1 MKRVWIT
8 LLAGMAWMAG
18 ALAAQEKAERP
29 RVGISGTERRMTLEE
44 AIQRALGNNLQ
55 IEIER
60 TNVDTA
66 AQLLRASR
74 GVFDPVLRYR
84 PSVETRNNPTP
95 SVLISPTGT
104 LTEHI
109 HREDF
114 AVQQRT
120 PWQGVS
126 LSANFDN
133 ARQSTNNPFVGLNP
147 YLESRLTFGL
157 NIPLWRGREID
168 PARAQIKVRAKQRE
182 VSETELS
189 LRVTEVVTQVQ
200 NAYWSLV
207 AARRE
212 REVRADGVALGR
224 EQLGRSKRQIESG
237 TLAPVELAAA
247 EAELQRRIDSYM
259 ASVNAVTQAEN
270 GLKLLLANSR
280 EDAIWNEELAPVDAR
295 PLEPAVK
302 ELGEAVRT
310 GLDRRPEL
318 KAVRLMTE
326 ANAVQMTLAK
336 DQRKPQVNLVGS
348 YSTAGLAGR
357 INSTPNPFEGLN
369 APLNNRVNQLS
380 AIAGLAPLPVA
391 GFVTPPERFLGGY
404 GRALSNLGGGS
415 FYTVQG
421 GIQVEWNP
429 RNRTADAEMAQAA
442 IAERRLK
449 LQMRQAEQGV
459 EAEVRNALQ
468 ALESASSRIE
478 AAQASERAA
487 REKLESEI
495 RLFQTG
501 ESTNFLVLTRQNEF
515 LDSRL
520 RAVIAVLEYNR
531 AVARLEQA
539 TGLTLEAHRIALN

>member
-1 MKRVWIT
+1 MK
-8 LLAGMAWMAG
+8 LASIAIL
-18 ALAAQEKAERP
+18 ALGLPAVAQEAAEKP
-29 RVGISGTERRMTLEE
+29 RVGVSGPEHRLTLED

-60 TNVDTA
+60 ANVDSA
-66 AQLLRASR
+66 AQFLKASR
-74 GVFDPVLRYR
+74 GVFDPVLRYS
-84 PSVETRNNPTP
+84 PSVVTRNTPTP

-120 PWQGVS
+120 PWQGLS

-133 ARQSTNNPFVGLNP
+133 SRQSTNNPFVGLNP
-147 YLESRLTFGL
+147 YLETRLTFGL
-157 NIPLWRGREID
+157 TLPLWRGRETD

-189 LRVTEVVTQVQ
+189 LRVMDVVTQVQ
-200 NAYWSLV
+200 NAYWNLV

-224 EQLGRSKRQIESG
+224 EQLARSQRQIESG

-270 GLKLLLANSR
+270 GLKMLLAGSR
-280 EDAIWNEELAPVDAR
+280 EDSLWGQELAPVDVR
-295 PLEPAVK
+295 PIEPTVK

-310 GLDRRPEL
+310 GLDKRPEL
-318 KAVRLMTE
+318 KAVRLLTE
-326 ANAVQMTLAK
+326 ANQVQSALAK
-336 DQRKPQVNLVGS
+336 DQRKPQVNLVAG
-348 YSTAGLAGR
+348 YSTAGLAGTV
-357 INSTPNPFEGLN
+357 NTTPNPFDGLN

-380 AIAGLAPLPVA
+380 MLAGLPPLPVG
-391 GFVTPPERFLGGY
+391 GFLAPPDRFLGGY

-421 GIQVEWNP
+421 GIQIEWNP
-429 RNRTADAEMAQAA
+429 RNRTADAEIAQAA
-442 IAERRLK
+442 IADRRLK

-468 ALESASSRIE
+468 ALESARARIE

-487 REKLESEI
+487 SEKLESEI

-501 ESTNFLVLTRQNEF
+501 ESTNFLVLTRQNEL

-539 TGLTLEAHRIALN
+539 TGLTLEAHRITLN

>member
-1 MKRVWIT
+1 MRFACIA
-8 LLAGMAWMAG
+8 LLALSAAS
-18 ALAAQEKAERP
+18 AQEPAERP
-29 RVGISGTERRMTLEE
+29 RVGVTGPERRLSLED
-44 AIQRALGNNLQ
+44 AIQQALGRNLQ
-55 IEIER
+55 IEIQR
-60 TNVDTA
+60 TNVDSA
-66 AQLLRASR
+66 AQIVKAAR
-74 GVFDPVLRYR
+74 GVFDPVFRYQ
-84 PSVETRNNPTP
+84 PSVQARNTPTP
-95 SVLISPTGT
+95 SVLTPPTGA
-104 LTEHI
+104 LPEHT
-109 HREDF
+109 HREDSSL
-114 AVQQRT
+114 QQPP
-120 PWQGVS
+120 PWQGLT

-147 YLESRLTFGL
+147 YIETRLTFGL
-157 NIPLWRGREID
+157 TLPLVRGRATD

-182 VSETELS
+182 VSETELA
-189 LRVTEVVTQVQ
+189 LRVMDVVTQVQ

-224 EQLGRSKRQIESG
+224 EQLARTRRMIESG

-270 GLKLLLANSR
+270 GLKMLLAGSR
-280 EDAIWNEELAPVDAR
+280 EDALWSEEIAPLDAR
-295 PLEPAVK
+295 PLEPRVTQ
-302 ELGEAVRT
+302 LGDAVRT
-310 GLDRRPEL
+310 GLEKRPEL
-318 KAVRLMTE
+318 KAVRLLAE
-326 ANAVQMTLAK
+326 ANDVQAALAR
-336 DQRKPQVNLVGS
+336 DQKKPQVNLVAG
-348 YSTAGLAGR
+348 YPTAGLSGVVNTAP
-357 INSTPNPFEGLN
+357 TPFEGLN

-380 AIAGLAPLPVA
+380 LLAGLPPLPGG
-391 GFVTPPERFLGGY
+391 GFLGPPERFIGGY

-421 GIQVEWNP
+421 GIQLEWNP
-429 RNRTADAEMAQAA
+429 RNRAAEAEEAQAA
-442 IAERRLK
+442 IAARRLQ

-468 ALESASSRIE
+468 ALDSAQARIA

-487 REKLESEI
+487 AEKLESEI

-501 ESTNFLVLTRQNEF
+501 ESTNFLVLTRQNEL

-520 RAVIAVLEYNR
+520 RAVVAVLEYNR

-539 TGLTLEAHRIALN
+539 TGLTLEAHKIALD

>member
-8 LLAGMAWMAG
+8 LLAAMAWMAG

>member
-1 MKRVWIT
+1 MRAII
-8 LLAGMAWMAG
+8 LALVAVSASAW
-18 ALAAQEKAERP
+18 AQEAARP
-29 RVGISGTERRMTLEE
+29 RVGVTGPERKLTLEA
-44 AIQRALGNNLQ
+44 AIQQALGNNLQ

-66 AQLLRASR
+66 AQILKAAR

-84 PSVETRNNPTP
+84 PSLETRNNPTP

-104 LTEHI
+104 LTERI

-114 AVQQRT
+114 SVEQMT
-120 PWQGVS
+120 PWRGLS

-147 YLESRLTFGL
+147 YLESRLTFG
-157 NIPLWRGREID
+157 ISVPLWRGREID
-168 PARAQIKVRAKQRE
+168 GARAQIKVRAKQRE

-189 LRVTEVVTQVQ
+189 LRVIDVVTQVQ

-224 EQLGRSKRQIESG
+224 EQLARSKRQIDSG

-259 ASVNAVTQAEN
+259 ASVNAVTQTEN
-270 GLKLLLANSR
+270 GLKMLLAGSR
-280 EDAIWNEELAPVDAR
+280 EDAMWSEELAPVDAR
-295 PLEPAVK
+295 PLDPPVK
-302 ELGEAVRT
+302 ELGAAVRT
-310 GLDRRPEL
+310 GLERRPEL

-326 ANAVQMTLAK
+326 ANEVQATLARDK
-336 DQRKPQVNLVGS
+336 RKPQVNLVAG
-348 YSTAGLAGR
+348 YSTAGLSGT
-357 INSTPNPFEGLN
+357 INTTPNPFEGMN
-369 APLNNRVNQLS
+369 APLNSRVDQLS
-380 AIAGLAPLPVA
+380 LLAGLPPLPGG
-391 GFVTPPERFLGGY
+391 GFLGPPDRFLGGY

-415 FYTVQG
+415 FYTLQG
-421 GIQVEWNP
+421 GIQLEWNP
-429 RNRTADAEMAQAA
+429 RNRTADAELAQTA

-459 EAEVRNALQ
+459 EVEVRNALQ
-468 ALESASSRIE
+468 ALDSASARID

-487 REKLESEI
+487 QEKLESEI

-539 TGLTLEAHRIALN
+539 TGLTMEAHRIALN

>member
-1 MKRVWIT
+1 MRLACIAIMAAGLPVW
-8 LLAGMAWMAG
+8 
-18 ALAAQEKAERP
+18 AQEAAEKP
-29 RVGISGTERRMTLEE
+29 RVGVTGPERRLTLEE
-44 AIQRALGNNLQ
+44 AIQRALGSNLQ

-66 AQLLRASR
+66 AQIVKAAR
-74 GVFDPVLRYR
+74 GVFDPVLRYS
-84 PSVETRNNPTP
+84 PSVVTRNTPTP
-95 SVLISPTGT
+95 SVLISPTGS

-120 PWQGVS
+120 PWQGLS

-147 YLESRLTFGL
+147 YVESRLTVGFTL
-157 NIPLWRGREID
+157 PLWRGRETD
-168 PARAQIKVRAKQRE
+168 PARTQIKIRAKQRE

-212 REVRADGVALGR
+212 REVRVGGVELGR
-224 EQLGRSKRQIESG
+224 EQLARSQRMIDSG

-259 ASVNAVTQAEN
+259 ASVNAITQAEN
-270 GLKLLLANSR
+270 GLKLLLAGSR
-280 EDAIWNEELAPVDAR
+280 EDALWNEELAPVDAR
-295 PLEPAVK
+295 PMEPAVK
-302 ELGEAVRT
+302 ELGAAVRT
-310 GLDRRPEL
+310 GLDKRPEL
-318 KAVRLMTE
+318 KAVRLLTE
-326 ANAVQMTLAK
+326 ANQVQAALAK
-336 DQRKPQVNLVGS
+336 DQRKPQVNLVAG
-348 YSTAGLAGR
+348 YSTAGLAGT
-357 INSTPNPFEGLN
+357 INTAPNPFEGLN

-380 AIAGLAPLPVA
+380 VLAGLPPLPTG
-391 GFVTPPERFLGGY
+391 GFLAPPDRFLGGY

-429 RNRTADAEMAQAA
+429 RNRSADAELAQTA

-449 LQMRQAEQGV
+449 LQRMLAEQGV

-468 ALESASSRIE
+468 ALESAQARIV

-487 REKLESEI
+487 QEKLESEI

-501 ESTNFLVLTRQNEF
+501 ESTNFLVLTRQNDL